1 MQVLRSFLNKGSNKN
16 IGSYNR
22 NCLSYAKNKEKE
34 NNKMGKLKYDAIRIA
49 KQLCYKPEIIAR
61 IQNAK
66 TESEIYR
73 ILKTAREEL

>member
-1 MQVLRSFLNKGSNKN
+1 MR
-16 IGSYNR
+16 
-22 NCLSYAKNKEKE
+22 
-34 NNKMGKLKYDAIRIA
+34 KLKYDAIRIA
-49 KQLCYKPEIIAR
+49 QQLSYKPEIIAR

>member
-1 MQVLRSFLNKGSNKN
+1 
-16 IGSYNR
+16 
-22 NCLSYAKNKEKE
+22 
-34 NNKMGKLKYDAIRIA
+34 MGKLKYDAIRIA
-49 KQLCYKPEIIAR
+49 KQLCCKADVIAR